1 MYYEYWGMNKA
12 PFDNVPDPSLYW
24 SENNSLEDA
33 ISEILFAIEEDN
45 DCLAV
50 LVGKIGSGKTLGL
63 RVILN
68 ELDPEKYR
76 IAFITNPDLS
86 SVQLMREIIGQLKNK
101 KIITHYKD
109 QLLEELNTILFD
121 CANKG
126 QKVIIFIDE
135 ANVMSTA
142 QLHNLRLMTNLQD
155 DQQNMIIFVLAGQE
169 ELGERLESKPLEN
182 LYQRIG
188 VYCRVKGLT
197 GPEAVQQYLS
207 HRIKICGGSPE
218 IFSPEAYKAIWSHS
232 LQGVPRLINKVA
244 KLCLK
249 AGETN
254 QVKKIDAEMVHSIA
268 SMFERV
274 KPLLP
279 QSPQQKNPAKNKKS
293 SSQSDNYSDNHKVF
307 SSVTQTQF
315 HGDAMVIDLI
325 EELPPQIRNQLQ
337 SMEDKQLVD
346 LAGKMAI
353 QLIQKKGQ
361 KSAEDPVLVWHSI
374 KGRIYSALKSIQ
386 EPKRYHIGTS

>member
-1 MYYEYWGMNKA
+1 MYYEYWGLNKA

-33 ISEILFAIEEDN
+33 ISEILFAIEEGN

-50 LVGKIGSGKTLGL
+50 LTGKIGSGKTLGL

-68 ELDPEKYR
+68 ELDTEKYR

-101 KIITHYKD
+101 KIDTRYKD
-109 QLLEELNTILFD
+109 KLLEEFNTILFD
-121 CANKG
+121 YTNKG

-169 ELGERLESKPLEN
+169 ELGRRLESKALEN

-197 GPEAVQQYLS
+197 GPGKVQQYLS
-207 HRIKICGGSPE
+207 HRIKNCGGSPE
-218 IFSPEAYKAIWSHS
+218 IFSSDAYEAIWSHS
-232 LQGVPRLINKVA
+232 HQGVPRLINKIA

-254 QVKKIDAEMVHSIA
+254 QVKKIDANMVHTIA

-279 QSPQQKNPAKNKKS
+279 QSPQQKIPTKNQIPP
-293 SSQSDNYSDNHKVF
+293 SQSDNNNKVF
-307 SSVTQTQF
+307 SPVTQAPF
-315 HGDAMVIDLI
+315 HGDAMVIKLI
-325 EELPPQIRNQLQ
+325 EGLTPQIRNQLQ
-337 SMEDKQLVD
+337 FMDDKS
-346 LAGKMAI
+346 G
-353 QLIQKKGQ
+353 
-361 KSAEDPVLVWHSI
+361 P
-374 KGRIYSALKSIQ
+374 GR
-386 EPKRYHIGTS
+386 